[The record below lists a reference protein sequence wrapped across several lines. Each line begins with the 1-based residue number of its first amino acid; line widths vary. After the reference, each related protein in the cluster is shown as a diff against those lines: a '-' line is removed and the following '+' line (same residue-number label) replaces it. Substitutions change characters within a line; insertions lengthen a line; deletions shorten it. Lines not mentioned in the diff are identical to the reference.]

1 MPLPWFQSK
10 KHPGQPP
17 WHGEP
22 KPPAKSIQNGW
33 RFSLKGSP
41 RHYDD
46 VRLIIESDPG
56 ARVYF
61 GEALTYERG
70 AGVAL
75 WRVEA
80 SSFDWLPK
88 LYAWW
93 AEMERVEPIRF
104 TFHLY
109 FSDSPRDSF
118 RYPALDLRDHTPE
131 EVIAVIK
138 ERGARTEEAQ
148 QRGSRRV

>member
-1 MPLPWFQSK
+1 MSPLLGRRK
-10 KHPGQPP
+10 AAERGATTTAGANRG
-17 WHGEP
+17 GE
-22 KPPAKSIQNGW
+22 GW

-46 VRLIIESDPG
+46 VREIIEGDG
-56 ARVYF
+56 TATVYF

-75 WRVEA
+75 WRVRA
-80 SSFDWLPK
+80 RDFGWLPK

-93 AEMERVEPIRF
+93 AEQERIEPVQF

-109 FSDSPRDSF
+109 IPPELK
-118 RYPALDLRDHTPE
+118 YPALDLRQHPADAVAAYIRDHAP
-131 EVIAVIK
+131 
-138 ERGARTEEAQ
+138 RD
-148 QRGSRRV
+148 

>member
-1 MPLPWFQSK
+1 MSPSLGRHTTTGNAAARVP
-10 KHPGQPP
+10 
-17 WHGEP
+17 E
-22 KPPAKSIQNGW
+22 W

-46 VRLIIESDPG
+46 VLGIIESTGMAD
-56 ARVYF
+56 VYF

-75 WRVEA
+75 WRVRAQE
-80 SSFDWLPK
+80 FDWIPA

-93 AEMERVEPIRF
+93 AEQERIEPVQF

-109 FSDSPRDSF
+109 IPPELK
-118 RYPALDLRDHTPE
+118 YPALDLRNHLPMD
-131 EVIAVIK
+131 VAAYI
-138 ERGARTEEAQ
+138 RTHAPND
-148 QRGSRRV
+148 